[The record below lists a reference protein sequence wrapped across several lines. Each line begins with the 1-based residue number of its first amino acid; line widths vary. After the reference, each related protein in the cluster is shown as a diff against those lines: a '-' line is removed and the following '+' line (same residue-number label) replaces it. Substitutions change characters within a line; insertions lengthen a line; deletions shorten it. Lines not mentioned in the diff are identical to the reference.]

1 MEIQFIDDAIS
12 SFGGVAILKKMMDKL
27 SFEKVLSSLPL
38 PPQKSPR
45 GYPPI
50 QLLIQF
56 ITSLW
61 CGASRYAHLDIS
73 RFDNTIQKLF

>member
-1 MEIQFIDDAIS
+1 MEIQFIDEEIS

-50 QLLIQF
+50 Q
-56 ITSLW
+56 ITYSVYNIAMVW
-61 CGASRYAHLDIS
+61 RQSICTFRYIA
-73 RFDNTIQKLF
+73 F